1 MECIAGT
8 KAQLKAVATETSEE
22 GPGQTAKP
30 SHPMGSQ
37 TGSKI
42 MCREEKMRENGAL
55 FYYYRYFPVV
65 S

>member
-42 MCREEKMRENGAL
+42 MCREEMRENGAL
-55 FYYYRYFPVV
+55 FYYYHYFPAV